1 MHKGFDVNKTIPFS
15 VNTWIFGAV
24 SLEQVFQRVASI
36 GFEGIELVGEPK
48 MYPAAKVKQL
58 AEDNGLKVC
67 SICGMVPG
75 PEPGELRLLSH
86 PEAEERHCG
95 FQQPTGCTRLCG
107 CFRDRSPGRGGISE
121 RRGAS
126 LLPGA
131 CAGGGV
137 QLRAVRSYRYV
148 QTALL

>member
-86 PEAEERHCG
+86 PQAEERQAGVAYVKECVDLAKAVG
-95 FQQPTGCTRLCG
+95 A
-107 CFRDRSPGRGGISE
+107 RSVLVVPS
-121 RRGAS
+121 
-126 LLPGA
+126 
-131 CAGGGV
+131 
-137 QLRAVRSYRYV
+137 
-148 QTALL
+148 